1 MSERHRA
8 LLALGGVAI
17 PRVGD
22 RGRYSAVF
30 HLVDGKIC
38 EFTEDDLAVEVLR
51 VSRTGRTIWT
61 RMAHPSGR
69 YHFGAQLFCWQRVE
83 NRRYVRAEGPF
94 PARTFSTYLTLCS
107 TNTPNLGDSDAKT

>member
-30 HLVDGKIC
+30 GFIDAKLC
-38 EFTEDDLAVEVLR
+38 EFTENHLAVKVLR

-61 RMAHPSGR
+61 RFAYPEGQHQ
-69 YHFGAQLFCWQRVE
+69 FGAQLFCWQRE
-83 NRRYVRAEGPF
+83 ANRRYVRAEGPF
-94 PARTFSTYLTLCS
+94 PARIFSGYVTF
-107 TNTPNLGDSDAKT
+107 